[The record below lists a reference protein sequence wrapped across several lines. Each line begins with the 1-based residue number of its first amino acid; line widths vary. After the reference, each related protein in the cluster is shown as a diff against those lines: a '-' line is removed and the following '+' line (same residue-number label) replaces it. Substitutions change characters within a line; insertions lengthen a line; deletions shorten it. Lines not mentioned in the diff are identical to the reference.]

1 MPVEDLTE
9 EEVMNAVTI
18 GLTGITVRLL
28 TCFLFTARA
37 DFFLCCF
44 RERNLWIRRKSSA
57 ILSLMQ

>member
-37 DFFLCCF
+37 DFFCVVLESGICG
-44 RERNLWIRRKSSA
+44 
-57 ILSLMQ
+57 